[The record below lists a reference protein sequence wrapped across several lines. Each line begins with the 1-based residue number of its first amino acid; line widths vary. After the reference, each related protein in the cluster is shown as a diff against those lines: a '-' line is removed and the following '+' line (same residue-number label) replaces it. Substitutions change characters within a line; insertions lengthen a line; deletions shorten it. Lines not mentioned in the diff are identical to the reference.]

1 MVYGYARVSTKEQ
14 NTARQLEAFKAEH
27 VDRVVEEHGSGK
39 DFENRAEYQKLR
51 RMLKSGDT
59 LVVMSL
65 DRFGRNYVEIIDEWR
80 YLTKK
85 KGVLIRVLDMPILSQ
100 TVPGLTGQFIADIVL
115 QLLSYV
121 AQSERE
127 RIHERQMQGIA
138 VAKARGVR
146 FGRPITTAF
155 PDNFAD
161 VAELEIRGKLS
172 VREASRQLGMNRST
186 YHRYSRMMFAD
197 LIREVNDGEGEGDA
211 E

>member
-14 NTARQLEAFKAEH
+14 NTARQLEAFKAER
-27 VDRVVEEHGSGK
+27 VDKVIEEHGSGK
-39 DFENRAEYQKLR
+39 DFENRHEYQKLR

-100 TVPGLTGQFIADIVL
+100 TATGLTGQFIADILL

-197 LIREVNDGEGEGDA
+197 LIRHVNEEDPR
-211 E
+211 

>member
-14 NTARQLEAFKAEH
+14 NTARQIEAFKAEH
-27 VDRVVEEHGSGK
+27 VDRVIEEHGSGK

-138 VAKARGVR
+138 AAKARGVK
-146 FGRPITTAF
+146 FGPPRAVLP
-155 PDNFAD
+155 PDFAK

-172 VREASRQLGMNRST
+172 VRDAARQLGLNRST
-186 YHRYSRMMFAD
+186 YHRYSRMMFSD
-197 LIREVNDGEGEGDA
+197 LIREVNEEDE
-211 E
+211 

>member
-1 MVYGYARVSTKEQ
+1 MVYGYAMVSTKEQ
-14 NTARQLEAFKAEH
+14 NTARQLEAFKAER
-27 VDRVVEEHGSGK
+27 VDKVIEEHGSGK
-39 DFENRAEYQKLR
+39 DFENRNEYQKLR

-100 TVPGLTGQFIADIVL
+100 TLPGLTGQFIADIVL

-197 LIREVNDGEGEGDA
+197 LIREVNEEDHR
-211 E
+211 

>member
-14 NTARQLEAFKAEH
+14 NTARQLEAFKAER
-27 VDRVVEEHGSGK
+27 VDKVIEEHGSGK
-39 DFENRAEYQKLR
+39 DYENRHEYQKLR

-146 FGRPITTAF
+146 FGRPIPTAF

-197 LIREVNDGEGEGDA
+197 LIRQVNEEDPR
-211 E
+211 

>member
-138 VAKARGVR
+138 AAKARGVR
-146 FGRPITTAF
+146 FGRPISTVF
-155 PDNFAD
+155 PANFAE
-161 VAELEIRGKLS
+161 VAELEIRGKLT
-172 VREASRQLGMNRST
+172 VRAAARELGMNRNT
-186 YHRYSRMMFAD
+186 YHRYSRKMFAA
-197 LIREVNDGEGEGDA
+197 LVREVNEEDE
-211 E
+211 

>member
-27 VDRVVEEHGSGK
+27 VDRVIEEHGSGK

-138 VAKARGVR
+138 AAKARGVR
-146 FGRPITTAF
+146 FGRPMSTVF
-155 PDNFAD
+155 PANFAE

-172 VREASRQLGMNRST
+172 VREASRQLGLNRST
-186 YHRYSRMMFAD
+186 YHRYSRMMFSD
-197 LIREVNDGEGEGDA
+197 LIREVNEDGQR
-211 E
+211 

>member
-138 VAKARGVR
+138 AAKARGVR
-146 FGRPITTAF
+146 FGRPMSTEF
-155 PDNFAD
+155 PSNFAE
-161 VAELEIRGKLS
+161 VAELEIRGKLT
-172 VREASRQLGMNRST
+172 VRAAARELGMNRNT
-186 YHRYSRMMFAD
+186 YHRYSRKMFAD
-197 LIREVNDGEGEGDA
+197 LVREVNEEDE
-211 E
+211 

>member
-14 NTARQLEAFKAEH
+14 NTARQLEAFKAER
-27 VDRVVEEHGSGK
+27 VDKVIEEHGSGK
-39 DFENRAEYQKLR
+39 DFENRNEYQKLR

-172 VREASRQLGMNRST
+172 VREASSQLGLNRST
-186 YHRYSRMMFAD
+186 YHRYSRMMFSD
-197 LIREVNDGEGEGDA
+197 LIREVNEEGQR
-211 E
+211 

>member
-27 VDRVVEEHGSGK
+27 VDRVIEEHGSGK

-65 DRFGRNYVEIIDEWR
+65 DRFGRNYNEIIDEWR
-80 YLTKK
+80 HLTKR

-138 VAKARGVR
+138 AAKARGVR
-146 FGRPITTAF
+146 FGRPMTIAF
-155 PDNFAD
+155 PANFAE

-172 VREASRQLGMNRST
+172 VREAARQLGLNRST
-186 YHRYSRMMFAD
+186 YHRYSRMMFTD
-197 LIREVNDGEGEGDA
+197 LVREVNEEDE
-211 E
+211 

>member
-14 NTARQLEAFKAEH
+14 NTARQLEAFKAEN
-27 VDRVVEEHGSGK
+27 VDKVIEEHGSGK

-51 RMLKSGDT
+51 RILKSGDT

-65 DRFGRNYVEIIDEWR
+65 DRFGRNYNEIIDEWR

-85 KGVLIRVLDMPILSQ
+85 KGVNIRVLDMPILSQ

-127 RIHERQMQGIA
+127 RIHERQAQGIA
-138 VAKARGVR
+138 AAKARGVR
-146 FGRPITTAF
+146 FGRPITTDF
-155 PDNFAD
+155 PPDFAE

-172 VREASRQLGMNRST
+172 VREAARRAGLNRST

-197 LIREVNDGEGEGDA
+197 LIREVNEEDGE
-211 E
+211 

>member
-80 YLTKK
+80 YLT
-85 KGVLIRVLDMPILSQ
+85 
-100 TVPGLTGQFIADIVL
+100 
-115 QLLSYV
+115 
-121 AQSERE
+121 
-127 RIHERQMQGIA
+127 
-138 VAKARGVR
+138 
-146 FGRPITTAF
+146 
-155 PDNFAD
+155 
-161 VAELEIRGKLS
+161 
-172 VREASRQLGMNRST
+172 
-186 YHRYSRMMFAD
+186 
-197 LIREVNDGEGEGDA
+197 
-211 E
+211 

>member
-27 VDRVVEEHGSGK
+27 VDRVIEEHGSGK

-59 LVVMSL
+59 LVVMSR

-100 TVPGLTGQFIADIVL
+100 AVPGLTGQFIADIVL

-138 VAKARGVR
+138 AAKARGVR
-146 FGRPITTAF
+146 FGRPMSTEF
-155 PDNFAD
+155 PANFAE
-161 VAELEIRGKLS
+161 VAELEIRGKLT
-172 VREASRQLGMNRST
+172 VRAAARELGMNRNT
-186 YHRYSRMMFAD
+186 YHRYSRKMFAD
-197 LIREVNDGEGEGDA
+197 LIREVNEEDPR
-211 E
+211 

>member
-14 NTARQLEAFKAEH
+14 NTARQLEAFKAER
-27 VDRVVEEHGSGK
+27 VDKVIEEHGSGK
-39 DFENRAEYQKLR
+39 DFENRHEYQKLR
-51 RMLKSGDT
+51 RMLKRGDT

-80 YLTKK
+80 HLTKK

-138 VAKARGVR
+138 AAKARGVH
-146 FGRPITTAF
+146 FGPPRAVLPPEFSLLASR
-155 PDNFAD
+155 
-161 VAELEIRGKLS
+161 VQKSELS
-172 VREASRQLGMNRST
+172 VRVAAKLCGIPKST
-186 YHRYSRMMFAD
+186 FYKYLKEHKVVIA
-197 LIREVNDGEGEGDA
+197 
-211 E
+211 

>member
-14 NTARQLEAFKAEH
+14 NTARQLEAFKAER
-27 VDRVVEEHGSGK
+27 VDKVIEEHGSGK
-39 DFENRAEYQKLR
+39 DFENRHEYQKLR

-127 RIHERQMQGIA
+127 RIHDRQMQGIA

-197 LIREVNDGEGEGDA
+197 LIRHVNEEDPR
-211 E
+211 

>member
-14 NTARQLEAFKAEH
+14 NTARQLEAFKAER
-27 VDRVVEEHGSGK
+27 VDKVIEEHGSGK
-39 DFENRAEYQKLR
+39 DFENRHEYQKLR

-197 LIREVNDGEGEGDA
+197 LIREVNEGDPR
-211 E
+211 

>member
-14 NTARQLEAFKAEH
+14 NTARQLEAFRAER
-27 VDRVVEEHGSGK
+27 VDKVIEEHGSGK
-39 DFENRAEYQKLR
+39 DFENRHEYQKLR

-197 LIREVNDGEGEGDA
+197 LIREVNEEDPR
-211 E
+211 

>member
-14 NTARQLEAFKAEH
+14 NTARQLEAFKAER
-27 VDRVVEEHGSGK
+27 VDKVIEEHGSGK
-39 DFENRAEYQKLR
+39 DFENRNEYQKLR

-85 KGVLIRVLDMPILSQ
+85 KGVNIRVLDMPILSQ
-100 TVPGLTGQFIADIVL
+100 TLPGLTGQFIADIVL

-186 YHRYSRMMFAD
+186 YHRYSRMMFSD
-197 LIREVNDGEGEGDA
+197 LIREVNEGDHR
-211 E
+211 

>member
-14 NTARQLEAFKAEH
+14 NTARQLEAFKAER
-27 VDRVVEEHGSGK
+27 VDKVIEEHGSGK

-51 RMLKSGDT
+51 RMLKRGDT

-80 YLTKK
+80 YLTKR

-138 VAKARGVR
+138 AAKARGVR
-146 FGRPITTAF
+146 FGPPRAVLPPEFSLLASR
-155 PDNFAD
+155 
-161 VAELEIRGKLS
+161 VQKSELS
-172 VREASRQLGMNRST
+172 VRVAAKLCGIPKST
-186 YHRYSRMMFAD
+186 FYKYLKEHKVVIA
-197 LIREVNDGEGEGDA
+197 
-211 E
+211 